1 MSIVTGV
8 AFSGAINSA
17 AQKYGLDPTLL
28 AAVAAQET
36 GGPGAVSGRN
46 IVGDGGHGRGV
57 FQIDDRWHAF
67 AATPAAM
74 DPAKNADYAA
84 GLLKQ
89 NLDATHGDVQGAL
102 SMYNS
107 GTATGALGYAASV
120 LQHQAQIAG
129 GGFTTVAGSAG
140 AAASAAAGGLA
151 TQLRADAGTNA
162 TGVNALQSLL
172 NLFTG
177 GGSASGAADA
187 QATVQI
193 AMPSQSASTNAF
205 TGAKSD
211 QILAPDAP
219 ADTSNPA

>member
-17 AQKYGLDPTLL
+17 ARKYGLDPTLL

-36 GGPGAVSGRN
+36 GGPGATSGRN
-46 IVGDGGHGRGV
+46 IVGDGGHGHGV

-67 AATPAAM
+67 ASTPAAM

-84 GLLKQ
+84 GLLKH
-89 NLDATHGDVQGAL
+89 NLDATHGDLQGAL

-107 GTATGALGYAASV
+107 GTATGALGYASSV

-129 GGFTTVAGSAG
+129 SGLVS
-140 AAASAAAGGLA
+140 AASAVGSAATSALGGL
-151 TQLRADAGTNA
+151 TGQLQADSGANA
-162 TGVNALQSLL
+162 TGVNALQSLM
-172 NLFTG
+172 NLLTG
-177 GGSASGAADA
+177 GSSSSSSSAGA

-211 QILAPDAP
+211 QVLAPDAP
-219 ADTSNPA
+219 ADASG